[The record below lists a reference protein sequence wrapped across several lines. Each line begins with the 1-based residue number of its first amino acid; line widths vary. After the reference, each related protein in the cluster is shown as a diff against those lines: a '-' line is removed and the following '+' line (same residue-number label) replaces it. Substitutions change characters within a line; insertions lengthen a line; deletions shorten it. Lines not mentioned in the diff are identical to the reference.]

1 MEKSK
6 PTRHESR
13 REQELAAMLEEAL
26 SRPGVREAMAM
37 YRRWQE
43 ADQSM
48 EAYRTATLDP
58 AGVLLVTPLQIV
70 RTPPRGR

>member
-6 PTRHESR
+6 PTRHEAR

-26 SRPGVREAMAM
+26 SRPGVREAMVM

-48 EAYRTATLDP
+48 EAYRTATTRSSWSSTRD
-58 AGVLLVTPLQIV
+58 TTTD
-70 RTPPRGR
+70 RTNPS